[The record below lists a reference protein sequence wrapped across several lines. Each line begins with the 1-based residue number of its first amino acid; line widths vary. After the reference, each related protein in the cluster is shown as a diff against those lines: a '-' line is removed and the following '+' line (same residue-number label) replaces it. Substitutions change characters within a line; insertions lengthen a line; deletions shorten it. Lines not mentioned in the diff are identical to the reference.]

1 MLRRMVVPYSLA
13 LLVAPVSVAPLAA
26 GHVPNA
32 RYADAETASVA
43 GRGSSRPTPAKAA
56 APKILLYVDMD
67 GSSGVRRA
75 RQVLYPNPEYFSSR
89 QFITN
94 DVNAAIRGLK
104 AGGAGEI
111 IVTDAHG
118 SGNSEGP
125 DVLLEK
131 MDRRGTFLFRDA
143 EFDPYIDI
151 LDSSYTAIVAV
162 GMHARART
170 PGFMAHTVT
179 LEPFYKVNGKP
190 ITESEIIAISAA
202 RYGIPVIMVAGDDVL
217 EKQIHEAF
225 PGAEYAVVKR
235 AKGRADAEL
244 IPQAAVQ
251 AAIEKA
257 ARAAVGKLSSF
268 KPYPVAPSYRF
279 EVGYWN
285 ARQTELALS
294 IPGTT
299 KVDSATIGYTTKTFK
314 EGYERS
320 LKANQMA
327 RLDAMRWL
335 VQAVRAR
342 PEGKKIMSDYLDLFV
357 TAWLEPEKIPKDAT
371 PPAANPAK
379 KKRYWGDT

>member
-1 MLRRMVVPYSLA
+1 MSRRLVVPLA
-13 LLVAPVSVAPLAA
+13 LVLVVAAFVVTARAAAPAVAPSLTSATTVAPNAA
-26 GHVPNA
+26 SGPRA
-32 RYADAETASVA
+32 QKRS
-43 GRGSSRPTPAKAA
+43 
-56 APKILLYVDMD
+56 PKILLYVDMD

-75 RQVLYPNPEYFSSR
+75 RQVLYPNPEYFASR

-118 SGNSEGP
+118 SGNSEAP
-125 DVLLEK
+125 DVLLDQ
-131 MDRRGTFLFRDA
+131 MDKRGTFLFRD
-143 EFDPYIDI
+143 EEYDPYIDI

-179 LEPFYKVNGKP
+179 LEPFYKVNGRP
-190 ITESEIIAISAA
+190 ITECEIIAISAA
-202 RYGIPVIMVAGDDVL
+202 RYGIPVVMVAGDDVL

-235 AKGRADAEL
+235 ARGRADAEL
-244 IPQAAVQ
+244 IPQPAVQ

-257 ARAAVGKLSSF
+257 AKAAMEKLSTF
-268 KPYPVAPSYRF
+268 RPYAVEKSYHF

-285 ARQTELALS
+285 PRQTQLALA
-294 IPGTT
+294 IPGTER
-299 KVDSATIGYTTKTFK
+299 VDSVTIGYTTPTFV
-314 EGYERS
+314 EGYQRS
-320 LKANQMA
+320 LKANGMA

-335 VQAVRAR
+335 TQAVRAR
-342 PEGKKIMSDYLDLFV
+342 PDGKKIMSDYLDLFV
-357 TAWLEPEKIPKDAT
+357 TAWLEPEKIPKT
-371 PPAANPAK
+371 VPPPVAADGK

>member
-1 MLRRMVVPYSLA
+1 M
-13 LLVAPVSVAPLAA
+13 
-26 GHVPNA
+26 GH
-32 RYADAETASVA
+32 SQ
-43 GRGSSRPTPAKAA
+43 AK

-75 RQVLYPNPEYFSSR
+75 RQVLYPNPEYFESR
-89 QFITN
+89 PFITN

-118 SGNSEGP
+118 SGNNEGP

-131 MDRRGTFLFRDA
+131 MDNRATFLFRD
-143 EFDPYIDI
+143 EPFDPYIDI

-179 LEPFYKVNGKP
+179 LEPYYKVNGRP
-190 ITESEIIAISAA
+190 ITESEIIAMSAA
-202 RYGIPVIMVAGDDVL
+202 RYGIPVVMVAGDDVL

-225 PGAEYAVVKR
+225 PGAEYAVVKH

-244 IPQAAVQ
+244 IPQPDVQ

-257 ARAAVGKLSSF
+257 ARAAMAKLSTF
-268 KPYPVAPSYRF
+268 RPYKVEASYRF
-279 EVGYWN
+279 EIGYWN
-285 ARQTELALS
+285 ARQTELALA
-294 IPGTT
+294 IPGTER
-299 KVDSATIGYTTKTFK
+299 VDSATIGYTTPTFV
-314 EGYERS
+314 EGYQRS
-320 LKANQMA
+320 IKANGMA

-335 VQAVRAR
+335 QQAVRAR
-342 PEGKKIMSDYLDLFV
+342 PEGKQIMSDYLDLFV
-357 TAWLEPEKIPKDAT
+357 TAWLEPEKLPKAPPPPVAT
-371 PPAANPAK
+371 SEK
-379 KKRYWGDT
+379 KKRYWGDS